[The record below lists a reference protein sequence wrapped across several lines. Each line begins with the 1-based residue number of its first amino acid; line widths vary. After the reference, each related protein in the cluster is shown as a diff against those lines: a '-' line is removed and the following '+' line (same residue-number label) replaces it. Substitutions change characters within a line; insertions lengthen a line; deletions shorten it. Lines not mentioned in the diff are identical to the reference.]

1 MPRLIA
7 TLATN
12 QSFQD
17 LLIFLKSLSI
27 WYTPEDLP
35 HVYIFSDSAV
45 MAKIVEQ
52 KVYPHVTINNCLDR
66 YSFLTRASMES
77 IRVNSGKTL
86 WYEFQVEK
94 MNLLNW
100 VFLKNPEA
108 STEGVFYLDS
118 DICFFGKLP
127 SIPDT
132 ALVAV
137 SPHFIAER
145 DEARFGK
152 YNGGFLWVR
161 SVRAVNAWAAACPF
175 SRFHEQAALECFDSP
190 QWEDTVYKFPVQN
203 NYGWWRLWQGRKD
216 PATLKKAWTFFRN
229 AEHSGIL
236 VDGLPLLSVHTH
248 FVEPADAFVSSF
260 NEFVIHFLKIL
271 GKSHPKANMLLKLL
285 TQ

>member
-12 QSFQD
+12 QSLQD

-27 WYTPEDLP
+27 WYTPENLP
-35 HVYIFSDSAV
+35 HVYIFCDSFV
-45 MAKIVEQ
+45 MSKIVEQ
-52 KVYPHVTINNCLDR
+52 KVYPNFTINNCLDR
-66 YSFLTRASMES
+66 YSFLTRASMEG

-108 STEGVFYLDS
+108 SVEGVFYLDS
-118 DICFFGKLP
+118 DICFFGQLP
-127 SIPDT
+127 SIPET

-137 SPHFIAER
+137 SPHCITER

-161 SVRAVNAWAAACPF
+161 TISAVNAWAAACPF
-175 SRFHEQAALECFDSP
+175 SRFHEQAALECFDGP
-190 QWEDTVYKFPVQN
+190 QWENVVYKFPVQN

-216 PATLKKAWTFFRN
+216 PITLKKAWTFFRN

-236 VDGLPLLSVHTH
+236 VEGLPLRSVHTH

-260 NEFVIHFLKIL
+260 NEFVVHFLKIL
-271 GKSHPKANMLLKLL
+271 SKSHPKANALLKLL